1 MMFTAMTGLVA
12 IQIIWIRRA
21 VIQREEQFNH
31 GVDEALGH
39 ISDLYEQHLW
49 ANSLESM
56 LDWSSLEENMQG
68 YLDSLSRLAYCAEDD
83 FSGYNDFGGEAEF
96 KLNLRL
102 PMNNALGIGF
112 AQPGSLSGGLT
123 LPYLFST
130 EQEQTGQYLESL
142 DQTYRILTESR
153 NIIGNMLRELV
164 SGYSLPASEEI
175 DSAFVVSLI
184 PKELQRSGIKTPYK
198 YAVIDGFTG
207 KYLFGNLK
215 NIPDIKNSS
224 YRTKIGLNSW
234 TQNNELVLFFPYK
247 TRFLLKNIMFLLLA
261 SAVLILL
268 IITSFAYTITVIF
281 KQKKISEIKN
291 DLINNITHE
300 LKTPISTI
308 SLASQAL
315 QDPDL
320 RKVESLQQK
329 YLLIIRDENHRLGQ
343 LVENVLQS
351 AVFDRGESRLKV
363 KRVDLHQKI
372 DKVLSSLDMQA
383 QSKQI
388 KINKNLHAGQ
398 PVAEVDDVM
407 ITNLIFN
414 LMDNA
419 MKYSASKD
427 PFVTIS
433 TWNEG
438 DSIYIEVADNGI
450 GISKDD
456 QKRIF
461 EKLYRVPTGNVHNVK
476 GYGLGLSYVKSI
488 VESHKGT
495 IEVDSA
501 LGEGSRFT
509 IRLPLNQ
516 PQ

>member
-1 MMFTAMTGLVA
+1 MFTAMTGLVA

-39 ISDLYEQHLW
+39 ISDAYEQHLW
-49 ANSLESM
+49 ASSLESM
-56 LDWSSLEENMQG
+56 LDWSVLEENMQG
-68 YLDSLSRLAYCAEDD
+68 YLDSLSRLAYCAEEEYPQD
-83 FSGYNDFGGEAEF
+83 SGVGGDAEF

-102 PMNNALGIGF
+102 PLNNSFGGGF
-112 AQPGSLSGGLT
+112 ANPGSLSGGLS
-123 LPYLFST
+123 LPYLFSP
-130 EQEQTGQYLESL
+130 EEEQTGQYLESL
-142 DQTYRILTESR
+142 DETYRILTESR
-153 NIIGNMLRELV
+153 NIIGNMLRDLV
-164 SGYSLPASEEI
+164 SGYRIAPVEEV
-175 DSAFVVSLI
+175 DSSFLVSLI
-184 PKELQRSGIKTPYK
+184 PRELVRSGIKTPYK
-198 YAVIDGFTG
+198 YAVVRSYSGD
-207 KYLFGNLK
+207 YLFGNLRHSMELR
-215 NIPDIKNSS
+215 NSP
-224 YRTKIGLNSW
+224 YRIRMGFDMWSKDT
-234 TQNNELVLFFPYK
+234 ELILFFPYK
-247 TRFLLKNIMFLLLA
+247 TRFLLKNILFLLVA
-261 SAVLILL
+261 SAILVVLI
-268 IITSFAYTITVIF
+268 IASFAYTITVIF

-320 RKVESLQQK
+320 RKIESLQQK
-329 YLLIIRDENHRLGQ
+329 YLTIIRDENHRLGQ

-363 KRVDLHQKI
+363 KRVDLHQRI

-383 QSKQI
+383 QSKKI
-388 KINKNLHAGQ
+388 KINKNLHANQ
-398 PVAEVDDVM
+398 PQIEVDDVM

-419 MKYSASKD
+419 MKYSSSKD
-427 PFVTIS
+427 PYVTIS

-438 DSIYIEVADNGI
+438 DDFYLEVADNGI

-461 EKLYRVPTGNVHNVK
+461 DKLFRVPTGNVHNVK

-488 VESHKGT
+488 VESHQGT
-495 IEVDSA
+495 ILVDSQ

-509 IRLPLNQ
+509 IRIPINQ